1 MKAYLVSLRFHWG
14 YSIRNYFTSKAT
26 DSYILPPLNT
36 VIGALAM
43 ANSARNGI
51 HVENRFDKSGRKY
64 SSAKD
69 YVDRVKYASFNFQYK
84 PIKFT
89 SMLRYSSA
97 IYWFTTHDIQTI
109 KKISDFFAPIQFGLA
124 SYLNGIINMF
134 LVTDLN
140 KADLYS
146 ITRLGSKESIVSA
159 VMVKEVKGKKVEKDK
174 EVPNVTFSFS
184 RNLTKSI
191 VGNFF
196 VELVPSLNPLYYDF
210 FFPSTAKTTNLDVIY
225 VPNPVVKIVTNEEE
239 CVFESE
245 QGNIITP
252 GDVC

>member
-69 YVDRVKYASFNFQYK
+69 YVSRIKYASFNFQYK

-89 SMLRYSSA
+89 SILRYSSA
-97 IYWFTTHDIQTI
+97 IYWFTTHDIQTLI
-109 KKISDFFAPIQFGLA
+109 KISDFFAPIQFGLA

-134 LVTDLN
+134 LVTDLD

-146 ITRLGSKESIVSA
+146 ITRLGSKESLVS
-159 VMVKEVKGKKVEKDK
+159 VISVKEVKGKKVGKGE
-174 EVPNVTFSFS
+174 EVSNVTFSFS
-184 RNLTKSI
+184 KNLIKSV

-196 VELVPSLNPLYYDF
+196 VELVPSLNSLYYDF
-210 FFPSTAKTTNLDVIY
+210 FLPSTAETINLDIIY

-245 QGNIITP
+245 QGNIITL